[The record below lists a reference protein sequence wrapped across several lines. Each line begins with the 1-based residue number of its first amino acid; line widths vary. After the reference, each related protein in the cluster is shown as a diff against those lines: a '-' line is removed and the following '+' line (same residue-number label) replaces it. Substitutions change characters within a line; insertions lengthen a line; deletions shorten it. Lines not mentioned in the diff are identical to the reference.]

1 MKQYQL
7 QSGLPVGIQKMSHI
21 DLQDAMGKNTAL
33 GKILQTREVRQT
45 LANVLPDV
53 LNVFARDSRIGKFI
67 MQMVGKLLGRL
78 LSRPDDVFEK
88 SELALLFEDET
99 FIKNIGEPLPDII
112 KGLFDVIATLTKT
125 IEEMPA
131 IEKKEVFGGIMSTLS
146 TGKTG
151 EIITQACRIIN
162 DIHKD
167 DPEFFTKNLAPGFQK
182 WIENVDFGELKEM
195 VENSSADARA
205 FVVMINNVLWQYP
218 AKVVLLLSLLPNIVN
233 GIMVALDI
241 SLERLNELPPDLLTD
256 VILSYIK
263 EIDAKPIA
271 GLGNQLTELVRK
283 VHTGGALLG
292 EPGSPPLPKLIS
304 AKINEIAGSIDP
316 ITLWKAKLALTEL
329 GTYFSKGVAEAVN
342 DNPALRQLS
351 MIKGPE
357 ISNIRMK
364 NTNQKLSYWETVEDD
379 ELAKSMANHLFAYDI
394 QEMAEIA
401 NNMLRIF
408 NRLGQQKP
416 QIYTELVRQFTG
428 AIDGYELAQAGQRIF
443 NGAGQE
449 IKPLA
454 RSVVPKFVTWISEV
468 LAPADDEYEDDAA
481 QAREALR
488 SLFVKEEV

>member
-67 MQMVGKLLGRL
+67 MKMVGKLLGRL
-78 LSRPDDVFEK
+78 LSRPDDVFDK
-88 SELALLFEDET
+88 KELALLFEDET

-112 KGLFDVIATLTKT
+112 NGLFDVIAAIMGTIDNRETREKT
-125 IEEMPA
+125 EL
-131 IEKKEVFGGIMSTLS
+131 FGQLLS
-146 TGKTG
+146 KLVTGWTG
-151 EIITQACRIIN
+151 ELLTRVCRILN
-162 DIHKD
+162 DIHKE
-167 DPEFFTKNLAPGFQK
+167 DPEFFTRHLAPGFQK

-205 FVVMINNVLWQYP
+205 FVVMINDVLWQYP

-233 GIMVALDI
+233 GITVALDI
-241 SLERLNELPPDLLTD
+241 SLEKLNELPPDLLTD

-304 AKINEIAGSIDP
+304 AKINEIAGAIDP
-316 ITLWKAKLALTEL
+316 ITFWKAKLALTEL

-357 ISNIRMK
+357 IANIRMK
-364 NTNQKLSYWETVEDD
+364 TFNQKLSYWETIDDD
-379 ELAKSMANHLFAYDI
+379 ELAKSMANNLSAYDI
-394 QEMAEIA
+394 QEMAEVA

-408 NRLGQQKP
+408 NRLGEQKP
-416 QIYTELVRQFTG
+416 QIYAELVSQFTG
-428 AIDGYELAQAGQRIF
+428 AIDGYELAQAAKKIF
-443 NGAGQE
+443 NGAGSE
-449 IKPLA
+449 LRPMA
-454 RSVVPKFVTWISEV
+454 RSVVPKLVTWICDV
-468 LAPADDEYEDDAA
+468 MAPTDDEYEDDAA